1 MHQTVHQHTLSAALS
16 LHAVSTG
23 ARNASEPCFAIFEP
37 SWLSSWLTPALRCV
51 CAVGLALESSR
62 SLQAGE
68 TLLLS
73 TPLALVSHTA
83 EELAGLP
90 PPAAAKPAAAAAKSQ
105 GVIAPDDDAGDDADD
120 GLAGDESGYDEGGQ
134 QYEPS
139 DADIDQLAEQ
149 LGSSS
154 SNARTQVG
162 TQTPENA

>member
-1 MHQTVHQHTLSAALS
+1 MMHGVPLSI
-16 LHAVSTG
+16 
-23 ARNASEPCFAIFEP
+23 ASFH
-37 SWLSSWLTPALRCV
+37 CV

-90 PPAAAKPAAAAAKSQ
+90 TPATTKPAAAAAKSQ
-105 GVIAPDDDAGDDADD
+105 GVIPGDDDAGDDEDD
-120 GLAGDESGYDEGGQ
+120 GFAGDESGYDEGGQ

-139 DADIDQLAEQ
+139 DADIDQLAQQ
-149 LGSSS
+149 LGSS

-162 TQTPENA
+162 AETSANA